1 MEKELI
7 KYGKNFIFRGT
18 LIRNHSGISHN
29 NANFCVIEFCPNCQ
43 PKAWFFK
50 SKSSATKFY
59 KTFSHGCRELFV
71 HAYKKKE
78 NNWFLCYPSG
88 LADRFFDTCYK
99 DDAIV
104 FVNN

>member
-1 MEKELI
+1 MENELI
-7 KYGKNFIFRGT
+7 KYGKDFIFRGT
-18 LIRNHSGISHN
+18 IIKNHSGLSHN
-29 NANFCVIEFCPNCQ
+29 NANFWVIEIFPNIQ

-50 SKSSATKFY
+50 AKSSATKFY
-59 KTFSHGCRELFV
+59 KKYSYDYRTNYV
-71 HAYKKKE
+71 YAYKKKE